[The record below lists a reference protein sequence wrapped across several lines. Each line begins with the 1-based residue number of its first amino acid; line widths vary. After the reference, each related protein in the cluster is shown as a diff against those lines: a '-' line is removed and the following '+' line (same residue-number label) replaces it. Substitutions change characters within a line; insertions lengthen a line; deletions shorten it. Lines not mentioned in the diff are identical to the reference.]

1 MTRRHEPDDGTDAV
15 PPDAVDGSRIDRGD
29 SISDHGAPDDPGPGR
44 SGAELMR
51 REVGQLVS
59 QLSAED
65 LGTKDRGRLLLRLGR
80 SLTGS
85 VRAAGTRAAVSG
97 RFLVDAV
104 TDLAPH
110 LPVRDLQ
117 TLRRHHDGLSEDDL
131 ALALVRSAARVT
143 ASVGAAGG
151 AVAAAEFAAPP
162 ALLAAPVQLLAETLV
177 VVSVELKL
185 VAELHAV
192 YGRVPVGTRTE
203 VALAHLDSWARKR
216 GLDPVAG
223 RPPLA
228 SVLSSAA
235 RQQLRSRLAR
245 RVGRNLSTFA
255 PFLAGAAAGAEL
267 NRRETKTLGEA
278 LIRDL
283 HPR

>member
-1 MTRRHEPDDGTDAV
+1 MKRGNSTPDDC
-15 PPDAVDGSRIDRGD
+15 
-29 SISDHGAPDDPGPGR
+29 APDDPNPGR
-44 SGAELMR
+44 SGAELVR

-65 LGTKDRGRLLLRLGR
+65 LGARDRGRLLLRLSR
-80 SLTGS
+80 TLTAS
-85 VRAAGTRAAVSG
+85 VRAAGARAAVSG

-203 VALAHLDSWARKR
+203 VAMAHLDSWARKR

-228 SVLSSAA
+228 SVLTSAGG
-235 RQQLRSRLAR
+235 QQLRSRLAR

-278 LIRDL
+278 VIRDL